1 MAGNNHLE
9 QGCGVAAGRLSPSG
23 VLTLDSID
31 AAHAG
36 ETIVVAK
43 GGRPWARLMPLEPP
57 ISRRQPGV
65 LAGRIKLPAV
75 EVLLEPLPEEELAG
89 LEQPLL

>member
-1 MAGNNHLE
+1 M
-9 QGCGVAAGRLSPSG
+9 
-23 VLTLDSID
+23 
-31 AAHAG
+31 
-36 ETIVVAK
+36 VAK

-65 LAGRIKLPAV
+65 MAGRIKLPAV